1 MTLPSG
7 NGNQTGHVQGVFW
20 CWWWWWTSTKETRRR
35 WMDGWR
41 LIIFPVNHC
50 PAWVNFSD
58 DEQEEQK
65 EAQEDV
71 LMWFDFLTLCCFV
84 ASNKW
89 HFSLSKILLWSS
101 RLLRVPSFSIIALQ
115 SSIISISF
123 FACPFSNDPSD
134 QLDSS
139 LTCGG
144 DLFQQWRNDCCHSPS
159 PRVDD
164 PLTDC
169 DRSQTITDRQVSQI
183 AGTFVDVSLSQ
194 KQSGTWNWKLW
205 SLGWPGPRPGP
216 WDDNQ
221 RRGIENSNNNMAL
234 LVHWS
239 AWIGFNLNLLWD
251 TEWDTEPK
259 GSDYQ
264 WQRECVNKM
273 SQIKLVQSSSRLN

>member
-41 LIIFPVNHC
+41 LIIFPVHHC

-71 LMWFDFLTLCCFV
+71 LKWFDFLTLCCFV

-89 HFSLSKILLWSS
+89 HFSFSLLLWSS

-123 FACPFSNDPSD
+123 FACPFSNDPATNLTRVWLVAANCFNNGEMTAVTHPVPELMILWAIVIDHKRSLID
-134 QLDSS
+134 KCRKLQVPVWLSACHKSS
-139 LTCGG
+139 LAPEIE
-144 DLFQQWRNDCCHSPS
+144 S
-159 PRVDD
+159 
-164 PLTDC
+164 C
-169 DRSQTITDRQVSQI
+169 DRLTGQDLGQDHEMTIKEEGLRIVIITWRY
-183 AGTFVDVSLSQ
+183 LSID
-194 KQSGTWNWKLW
+194 
-205 SLGWPGPRPGP
+205 PH
-216 WDDNQ
+216 
-221 RRGIENSNNNMAL
+221 E
-234 LVHWS
+234 
-239 AWIGFNLNLLWD
+239 
-251 TEWDTEPK
+251 
-259 GSDYQ
+259 
-264 WQRECVNKM
+264 
-273 SQIKLVQSSSRLN
+273 